1 MVITLTVST
10 FGIIAG
16 QLVASAAGQWFSSHT
31 ANQIKD
37 LREQARLDA
46 LKREH
51 QRDDERFLKTL
62 QAQLEIE
69 ELSHQE
75 NLIDIETSFK
85 NAFIK
90 LAHKEALAN
99 YPLFISPFLIRKSIL
114 SFTSNN
120 VEGNSKQ
127 PQLFCILS
135 NSNNPLFNQEV
146 FSLLDSKVNSY
157 LNMYWNAKTTHTVCY
172 YEGVWNNSVSFDD
185 GHPKNL
191 RALMPNAPI
200 VMVTPYLEPEG
211 DGYRFFIKVNYW
223 GTDEI
228 IIQPQ
233 GLELLS
239 IIPSISSDKKEAI
252 VEKLSP
258 WIVCSIA
265 FFADV
270 FYWLVYKDY
279 PILPILLNKG
289 LFNNESLLTFYTKGY
304 SGLANKCLI
313 SSNNDNSESSLIERS
328 DNETLLANLV
338 ALNTY
343 NFPEQNIA
351 FLRSVCFLSKDTP
364 ETEKLILGTANS
376 LYEER
381 TGNKIKELSEVE
393 PQRLGVEDIMMIK
406 ELASLSNKYHC
417 YSLYNTLMSIIRKR
431 IIQWN

>member
-99 YPLFISPFLIRKSIL
+99 YPLFISPYLIRKSIL
-114 SFTSNN
+114 SFTSNK

-211 DGYRFFIKVNYW
+211 DKYRFYIKANYW
-223 GTDEI
+223 GTEEI
-228 IIQPQ
+228 MIQPQ
-233 GLELLS
+233 GLDYLS
-239 IIPSISSDKKEAI
+239 IAPSLSSDKKEAI
-252 VEKLSP
+252 VEIVFP

-270 FYWLVYKDY
+270 FYWLAYKDF

-289 LFNNESLLTFYTKGY
+289 LFNDENLISFYAEGY
-304 SGLANKCLI
+304 SGLAYRCLI
-313 SSNNDNSESSLIERS
+313 SKDNNSETGFIESSDDEM
-328 DNETLLANLV
+328 LLENIV

-343 NFPEQNIA
+343 NFPEQNIS
-351 FLRSVCFLSKDTP
+351 FLRSVCYLSKETP
-364 ETEKLILGTANS
+364 ETEKLIIGTASS
-376 LYEER
+376 LYVER
-381 TGNKIKELSEVE
+381 TGIRIKELSEVE
-393 PQRLGVEDIMMIK
+393 PQRLGVEDIMMIT

-417 YSLYNTLMSIIRKR
+417 LSLYNTLMSIIRKR
-431 IIQWN
+431 IVQWD